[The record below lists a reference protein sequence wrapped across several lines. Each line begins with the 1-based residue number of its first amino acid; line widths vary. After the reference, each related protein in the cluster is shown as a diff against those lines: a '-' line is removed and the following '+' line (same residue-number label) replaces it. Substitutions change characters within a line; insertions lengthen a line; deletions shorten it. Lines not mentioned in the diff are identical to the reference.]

1 MWHFIASFDAIPHDR
16 YLTVAVLDSEGFHAL
31 EFPCRCNENG
41 CWIDVATGCLISG
54 PRTGAS
60 NARSSGAAR
69 VCVLLP
75 QKEPQARCAL
85 GVPSPNF
92 PIKQLG
98 PNRLSGV
105 GGWGT
110 EGTAQPV
117 GLPARANSLSTRE
130 LLAAKRS
137 FGGIVG
143 ELEPIPAW
151 HSLCLVTDRRRQ
163 KTSRYVAQ
171 KTKRKKFHN
180 TSADLYCI
188 ATKRTASGLT
198 LDAS

>member
-1 MWHFIASFDAIPHDR
+1 
-16 YLTVAVLDSEGFHAL
+16 
-31 EFPCRCNENG
+31 
-41 CWIDVATGCLISG
+41 
-54 PRTGAS
+54 
-60 NARSSGAAR
+60 
-69 VCVLLP
+69 VLLL

-117 GLPARANSLSTRE
+117 GLRARANSLSTRE

-188 ATKRTASGLT
+188 ATKKTASGLT